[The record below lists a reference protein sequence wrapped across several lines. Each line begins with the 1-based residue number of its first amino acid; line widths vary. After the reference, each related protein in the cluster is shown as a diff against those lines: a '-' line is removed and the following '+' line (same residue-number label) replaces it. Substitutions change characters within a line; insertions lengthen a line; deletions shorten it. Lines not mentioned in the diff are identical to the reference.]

1 MQHVQQMRVELQLPD
16 GSTLPA
22 VVSVGYDPK
31 RIAEEVADA
40 KPGERLRCVSVT
52 VHWSTVADAR
62 RRYQLDAMPELRPFA
77 ESA

>member
-1 MQHVQQMRVELQLPD
+1 MHVQQIRVDLQLPD
-16 GSTLPA
+16 GSTLPS

-31 RIAEEVADA
+31 LIAEEVADA
-40 KPGERLRCVSVT
+40 KPGQRLGFVRVT